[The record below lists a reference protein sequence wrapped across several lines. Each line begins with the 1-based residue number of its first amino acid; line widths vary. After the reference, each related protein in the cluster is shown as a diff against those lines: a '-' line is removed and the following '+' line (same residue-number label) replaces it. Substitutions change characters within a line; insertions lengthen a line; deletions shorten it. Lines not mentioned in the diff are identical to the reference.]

1 MTTLAPVQR
10 MMDQLRGSKDCEM
23 GNGES
28 LMIGDVSLF
37 YIKYNIFKIMRIK
50 IHPNKIQPRASEP
63 VSLP

>member
-1 MTTLAPVQR
+1 
-10 MMDQLRGSKDCEM
+10 M

-50 IHPNKIQPRASEP
+50 IHPNKMQPGASEP
-63 VSLP
+63 VSLH